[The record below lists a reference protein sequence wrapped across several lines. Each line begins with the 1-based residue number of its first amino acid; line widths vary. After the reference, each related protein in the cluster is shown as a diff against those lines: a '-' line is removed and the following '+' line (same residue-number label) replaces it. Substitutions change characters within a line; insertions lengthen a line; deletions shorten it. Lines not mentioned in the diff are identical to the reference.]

1 MGLPTVGI
9 VAKGF
14 LPINA
19 SEFKTRGLPRARR
32 AVMPH
37 PFTEMPEE
45 EVAQTGEALYDT
57 VVYGLTHEGELL
69 FPPKKKAGEAAA
81 SDKPV
86 KEVPLEHSVEPERI
100 TIEGED
106 YFDWGY
112 NLNRYFIKHGWGD
125 GFPIVPPTEEAVNRM
140 LTGTKRGRHEVILKM
155 QPGMG
160 LATVEKIAANCVMA
174 GCEPAHLPI
183 LIAIIEAMDVE
194 EFVLTI
200 LAQST
205 GAHAPILLVNGPI
218 AKQIRMN
225 SEACCFGPG
234 KDSVANTAIGRAV
247 RLCMM
252 NIGFAYARIRDMD
265 TIGSPI
271 KYSFCAAENEAE
283 NPWEPFS
290 VEKGFKPG
298 SNCVTAIPCQSLM
311 EIEDMESDTPETL
324 LRTFASS
331 IDSMGWLGARSWLGY
346 VTPPRMKVALLLA
359 PDHAR
364 MIANAG
370 WSKFDVK
377 QYLYAKC
384 RRKWGQFKHQVI
396 PRIESKIVLPGYRWL
411 INASDDTMVPMVRDY
426 GYFDIAVVGGAAGK
440 SAVSLGLG

>member
-1 MGLPTVGI
+1 
-9 VAKGF
+9 
-14 LPINA
+14 
-19 SEFKTRGLPRARR
+19 
-32 AVMPH
+32 MPH

-45 EVAQTGEALYDT
+45 EVAQTGEALYDA

-86 KEVPLEHSVEPERI
+86 KEVPLEHQVEPERI
-100 TIEGED
+100 TIEGSD

-112 NLNRYFIKHGWGD
+112 NLNRYFINHGWGD

-218 AKQIRMN
+218 AKQIGMN

-234 KDSVANTAIGRAV
+234 KDSAANTAIGSAPLHDEY
-247 RLCMM
+247 RLYICPYTRY
-252 NIGFAYARIRDMD
+252 GYDRL
-265 TIGSPI
+265 
-271 KYSFCAAENEAE
+271 
-283 NPWEPFS
+283 
-290 VEKGFKPG
+290 
-298 SNCVTAIPCQSLM
+298 SNQIQ
-311 EIEDMESDTPETL
+311 L
-324 LRTFASS
+324 LRS
-331 IDSMGWLGARSWLGY
+331 
-346 VTPPRMKVALLLA
+346 
-359 PDHAR
+359 
-364 MIANAG
+364 
-370 WSKFDVK
+370 
-377 QYLYAKC
+377 
-384 RRKWGQFKHQVI
+384 
-396 PRIESKIVLPGYRWL
+396 
-411 INASDDTMVPMVRDY
+411 
-426 GYFDIAVVGGAAGK
+426 
-440 SAVSLGLG
+440 